1 MNYNYTIVT
10 SDFRDRGELQTDCID
25 QRLGRHC
32 PGEFGLPYGPEK
44 RGFRGKTNFTEN
56 HS

>member
-1 MNYNYTIVT
+1 MNYNYTIVK